1 MAGEIK
7 PGRVPLAATG
17 PILLTGASGYVGGRL
32 LSALEHDGHRVRCLA
47 RRPEMLP
54 TRADSATQVVAGD
67 VLDRTSLDAALE
79 GIETAYYLVHS
90 MGSTG
95 SFEDADRQAARN
107 FADAAQAAGV
117 RRIVYLGGLG
127 DDRGALSPHLR
138 SRQEVGQLLARG
150 GRAGAGVPR
159 IDRHR
164 VGQPV
169 VRDGPLARGAAAHR

>member
-1 MAGEIK
+1 MSFRQPRCGWPRRQLCLLAAGRTGGQNPDRRHSREREQVNVAGEIK
-7 PGRVPLAATG
+7 TGRVPLAATG

-90 MGSTG
+90 
-95 SFEDADRQAARN
+95 
-107 FADAAQAAGV
+107 
-117 RRIVYLGGLG
+117 
-127 DDRGALSPHLR
+127 
-138 SRQEVGQLLARG
+138 
-150 GRAGAGVPR
+150 
-159 IDRHR
+159 
-164 VGQPV
+164 
-169 VRDGPLARGAAAHR
+169 